1 MAPKKVSIIVPYYN
15 SKSSVGQMIESVKA
29 QSLKNFEAIL
39 VDDGSTDGSYEYISE
54 LIENDVRFTNV
65 KRPDIYLPG
74 GRGAKNF
81 GYTLS
86 DSEFVVFFDSDDV
99 MYTDYLSNR
108 TAFLTKYPEKD
119 AVVSDFGWRV
129 RPEEKKKNIYRYNRE
144 IFHDFRENVN
154 QDWFWT
160 NYMDYRFWFN
170 PGNPMW
176 RRSSIHEK
184 PMWDETTSIGEDHE
198 YHARLMLSGLDIG
211 IIDGVHW
218 DYMANVNSM
227 IATSESIKP
236 LLSRS
241 WGKMLVIKNIEKHLG
256 YRGSLLRKELTW
268 QVKILR
274 RIVACKSERSE
285 MEEAINT
292 MFDRIKNIIDKL
304 PYSRFKKSLLISL
317 LKVIVQCHKR
327 TGMAHSAYT
336 LVIKDLSPTLEFKY
350 FTIS

>member
-1 MAPKKVSIIVPYYN
+1 MAPKEVSIIVPYFN
-15 SKSSVGQMIESVKA
+15 SKSSVGQMIDSVKA

-39 VDDGSTDGSYEYISE
+39 VDDGSTDGSYEYVSE
-54 LIENDVRFTNV
+54 LIANDERFTNI

-81 GYTLS
+81 GYTIS

-108 TAFLTKYPEKD
+108 TAYLKKFPEKD

-129 RPEEKKKNIYRYNRE
+129 RPGEKEKKIYRYNRD
-144 IFHDFRENVN
+144 IFHGFRENVH
-154 QDWFWT
+154 QDWFWI

-176 RRSSIHEK
+176 RRSSIHDK

-198 YHARLMLSGLDIG
+198 YHARLMLTGLEIG
-211 IIDGVHW
+211 IIDGIHW
-218 DYMANVNSM
+218 DYMANANSM

-256 YRGSLLRKELTW
+256 YRRILLRKELTW

-274 RIVACKSERSE
+274 RIVACKGKRGE

-292 MFDRIKNIIDKL
+292 MFDRINYIMDKL
-304 PYSRFKKSLLISL
+304 PYSRFKKALLLST
-317 LKVIVQCHKR
+317 LKVIVQFNRR
-327 TGMAHSAYT
+327 TGMAHRAYT
-336 LVIKDLSPTLEFKY
+336 LLIKDLSPTPEFNY